1 MTNKDNIVKSEDVA
15 PVKKQPVKKV
25 IKKEIIEETVTAENQ
40 KDSVLIYFESGTGYV
55 TKSGLKFSREN
66 KMAEISAEEANL
78 LLRLPNFRLP
88 SDEEKEVYY
97 NSQED

>member
-1 MTNKDNIVKSEDVA
+1 MTNRDNVVKSEDVT
-15 PVKKQPVKKV
+15 PIKKQPVKKV
-25 IKKEIIEETVTAENQ
+25 IKKEIIEEKVTTENESN
-40 KDSVLIYFESGTGYV
+40 KVLIYFESGAGYV
-55 TKSGLKFSREN
+55 TRSGLKFSREN

>member
-1 MTNKDNIVKSEDVA
+1 
-15 PVKKQPVKKV
+15 
-25 IKKEIIEETVTAENQ
+25 
-40 KDSVLIYFESGTGYV
+40 
-55 TKSGLKFSREN
+55 
-66 KMAEISAEEANL
+66 MAEISAEEANL

>member
-1 MTNKDNIVKSEDVA
+1 MTNRDNIVKSEDVA

-25 IKKEIIEETVTAENQ
+25 IKKEIIEEKVTTDNEG
-40 KDSVLIYFESGTGYV
+40 DSVLIYFESGAGYV
-55 TKSGLKFSREN
+55 TKNGLKFSREN

>member
-40 KDSVLIYFESGTGYV
+40 KDSVLIYFESGAGYV
-55 TKSGLKFSREN
+55 TKSGLKFSRET

>member
-1 MTNKDNIVKSEDVA
+1 MTNRDNIVKSEDVT

-25 IKKEIIEETVTAENQ
+25 IKKEIIEEKVTTENQ
-40 KDSVLIYFESGTGYV
+40 GDNVLLYFESGAGYV
-55 TKSGLKFSREN
+55 TRSGLKFSREN
-66 KMAEISAEEANL
+66 KMAEISAQEANL

>member
-1 MTNKDNIVKSEDVA
+1 MTNRDNIVKSEDVT

-25 IKKEIIEETVTAENQ
+25 IKKEIIEEKVTTKNQ
-40 KDSVLIYFESGTGYV
+40 GDNVLLYFESGAGYV
-55 TKSGLKFSREN
+55 TRSGLKFSKEN

>member
-1 MTNKDNIVKSEDVA
+1 MTNRDNIVKSEDVT

-25 IKKEIIEETVTAENQ
+25 IKKEIIEEKVTTENQ
-40 KDSVLIYFESGTGYV
+40 GDNVLIYFESGAGYV
-55 TKSGLKFSREN
+55 TRSGLKFSREN
-66 KMAEISAEEANL
+66 RMAEISAEEANL
-78 LLRLPNFRLP
+78 LLRLSNFRLP

>member
-1 MTNKDNIVKSEDVA
+1 MTNRDNIVKSKDVT

-25 IKKEIIEETVTAENQ
+25 IKKEIIEEKISTENLS
-40 KDSVLIYFESGTGYV
+40 DNVLIYFESGAGYV
-55 TKSGLKFSREN
+55 TRSGLKFSREN

>member
-1 MTNKDNIVKSEDVA
+1 MTNRDNIVKSEDVT

-25 IKKEIIEETVTAENQ
+25 IKKEIIKEEVTTNSQ
-40 KDSVLIYFESGTGYV
+40 GDSVLIYFESGAGYV
-55 TKSGLKFSREN
+55 TNNGLKFSREN
-66 KMAEISAEEANL
+66 RMAEISAEEANL

>member
-1 MTNKDNIVKSEDVA
+1 MFQLSLTKIGINLEIY
-15 PVKKQPVKKV
+15 
-25 IKKEIIEETVTAENQ
+25 EIIT
-40 KDSVLIYFESGTGYV
+40 
-55 TKSGLKFSREN
+55 REN

>member
-1 MTNKDNIVKSEDVA
+1 MTNRDNVVKSEDVT
-15 PVKKQPVKKV
+15 PIKKQPVKKV
-25 IKKEIIEETVTAENQ
+25 IKKEIIEEKINTKNSTDN
-40 KDSVLIYFESGTGYV
+40 VLIYFESGAGYV
-55 TKSGLKFSREN
+55 TQSGLKFSREN
-66 KMAEISAEEANL
+66 RMAEISAEEGNL

>member
-1 MTNKDNIVKSEDVA
+1 MTEIQNIVTSKDVNSKTTKPKKA
-15 PVKKQPVKKV
+15 TKEHKAADPIVKNGKL
-25 IKKEIIEETVTAENQ
+25 
-40 KDSVLIYFESGTGYV
+40 LIYFESGAGYV

>member
-1 MTNKDNIVKSEDVA
+1 MTNRDNIVKSEDVT

-25 IKKEIIEETVTAENQ
+25 IKKEIIKEKVTTNSQ
-40 KDSVLIYFESGTGYV
+40 GDGVLIYFESGAGYV
-55 TKSGLKFSREN
+55 TNNGLKFSREN
-66 KMAEISAEEANL
+66 RMAEISAEEANL